1 MKMAVVNPDTDTNF
15 DQSNGVVRRV
25 DVRLVFVASRHS
37 VRRLLFFFFRMQ
49 MSAALSAVERE
60 RGVGRG
66 NPYLGPTKTKRKG
79 SPYWSRLSKG
89 GLFVETPL
97 CS

>member
-1 MKMAVVNPDTDTNF
+1 MAVVNPDTDTNF

-25 DVRLVFVASRHS
+25 DVRLVVIALRHS
-37 VRRLLFFFFRMQ
+37 VRRLLFF
-49 MSAALSAVERE
+49 SDADERRTVGCGE

-89 GLFVETPL
+89 GLFVETLL